1 VNAAKDAGMA
11 TSTEAEEAD
20 LAAEGTSTM
29 AADMIEA
36 KEVTE
41 AVATEAKTEAVL
53 QDSKVMVSGDE
64 PMNVED
70 SAQIKAPTPSAAAQ
84 AKSEEMLKKA
94 DDETRPTATTR
105 RRFARRSVGR
115 ACVSYR

>member
-1 VNAAKDAGMA
+1 
-11 TSTEAEEAD
+11 
-20 LAAEGTSTM
+20 M

-70 SAQIKAPTPSAAAQ
+70 SA
-84 AKSEEMLKKA
+84 
-94 DDETRPTATTR
+94 
-105 RRFARRSVGR
+105 
-115 ACVSYR
+115 